1 MRFFYW
7 LAYYTARARLEWA
20 RGARDG
26 FSPPAGDG
34 TRRRDGFS
42 PPAGDGTRRILEILR
57 DDSHKNYVLAI
68 KTHRE
73 LFNTSLKEAKD
84 AVDALINKNGIK

>member
-7 LAYYTARARLEWA
+7 LAYYTARARFEWA

-34 TRRRDGFS
+34 TRR
-42 PPAGDGTRRILEILR
+42 ILEMLR

-84 AVDALINKNGIK
+84 AVDALINKHGIKR